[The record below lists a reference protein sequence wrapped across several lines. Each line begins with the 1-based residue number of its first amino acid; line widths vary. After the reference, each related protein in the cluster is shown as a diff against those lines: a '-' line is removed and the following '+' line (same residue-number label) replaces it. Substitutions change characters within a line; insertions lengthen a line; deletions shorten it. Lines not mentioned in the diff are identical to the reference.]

1 MSNNM
6 YDILGKLNSLTPKQ
20 EAAKPAQPLYESV
33 EAKGSIVAG
42 VKSVEQKLREQ
53 FEAME
58 EERETLKTKH
68 GTIYKGGT
76 YGNADYDSEAGGASN
91 APKPTRG
98 RPAAGKERIAKVA
111 KVRGPKGRPKK
122 NANGPTGGN
131 APKGDIFGRTTGEV
145 PKGKK
150 GTVVKGKGNIDEA
163 QLDELSPKTL
173 GNYVKDAAYDAKG
186 KGFDAGSQQGWAM
199 SKSKEMFGGIDAG
212 SETDEKAHK
221 RLRGIKRATDKLVG
235 KATEGAKNPF
245 SIGMGQAKKEVGLG
259 RAKKLGESRTKMLT
273 MLSEGVNFREML
285 ASKDQSLTELLSE
298 LQNDIKTFK
307 ETGHCSDFL
316 RDCMEVHGYGKKQL
330 NDAVRG
336 DSFAPQHP
344 GTPEPKPSF
353 LDRAKQ
359 FGHKVL
365 DKVGHGSDEEL
376 KAKLRRDMGMQ
387 EAAELNELAR
397 LAGLKVSEAN
407 DGNLANNA
415 KPYDKVT
422 QGDVVAGRLGKD
434 EQGGKEEVEEM
445 WGNPYDDD
453 KVDAINAAH
462 PPKTP
467 SPVSSRDPERMGGP
481 AIPAKHHTYDRKAV
495 SSHTPGSDKA
505 AYDQLTGRE
514 QMGEDDIEEGPEIFK
529 LKADAAKKA
538 GKKDFVGPDGKT
550 YPVTES
556 QLDECGDMSPIGGMA
571 HEMQKQ
577 QGRISVNTNSS
588 SDGNKSVSISADGE
602 AAEQLMAM
610 LKMAGLG
617 GGQAHAQAAEIV
629 IAHEAKEYGDTD
641 VAEPEE
647 YLNSP
652 REKVAGMK
660 QSPTTG
666 LAGGTDDLNK
676 SKDQDPATAN
686 KAANPKAKQEKQLE
700 DVNPLDS
707 LGAKLMAEYQAI
719 KISK

>member
-6 YDILGKLNSLTPKQ
+6 YDILGKLNGLTPKQ
-20 EAAKPAQPLYESV
+20 EAAQPEAKPLYESV

-68 GTIYKGGT
+68 GTIYKGGS
-76 YGNADYDSEAGGASN
+76 YGNADYDGEGGSD
-91 APKPTRG
+91 APKPKRG
-98 RPAAGKERIAKVA
+98 RPAAGEVRAPKVA
-111 KVRGPKGRPKK
+111 KVKGPKGRPKK
-122 NANGPTGGN
+122 SVSGPTGGN
-131 APKGDIFGRTTGEV
+131 APKGDIFGRTTGEI

-173 GNYVKDAAYDAKG
+173 GNYVKDAAYDAKF
-186 KGFDAGSQQGWAM
+186 KGFNAGNEQGWAM
-199 SKSKEMFGGIDAG
+199 AKSKDMFGGIEAG

-259 RAKKLGESRTKMLT
+259 RAKKLGESRTKMLK
-273 MLSEGVNFREML
+273 MLSEGVNFREMI
-285 ASKDQSLTELLSE
+285 ASKDQSLTELLAE
-298 LQNDIKTFK
+298 LQSDIKTFK

-330 NDAVRG
+330 NDAARG
-336 DSFAPQHP
+336 PSFAPQHP

-353 LDRAKQ
+353 LDKAKA

-422 QGDVVAGRLGKD
+422 RGDVIAGRLGKD
-434 EQGGKEEVEEM
+434 EMGGKEEVEEM
-445 WGNPYDDD
+445 WGDPYDDA

-462 PPKTP
+462 PPKAP

-481 AIPAKHHTYDRKAV
+481 AIPVKHHTYDRKAV

-514 QMGEDDIEEGPEIFK
+514 QMGEDDMEEGNEFSGA
-529 LKADAAKKA
+529 LDAARDA
-538 GKKDFVGPDGKT
+538 GKKEFEVDGKK
-550 YPVTES
+550 YPVKES
-556 QLDECGDMSPIGGMA
+556 QLDECGEMSPIGGMA

-577 QGRISVNTNSS
+577 EGRISVNTNSS

-602 AAEQLMAM
+602 AAEQLMAI

-617 GGQAHAQAAEIV
+617 GGHAHAQQAEIV
-629 IAHEAKEYGDTD
+629 IAHEAKQYGDTD

-652 REKVAGMK
+652 REKVAGMR

-700 DVNPLDS
+700 DVNPLEG

>member
-6 YDILGKLNSLTPKQ
+6 YDILGKLNGLTPKQ
-20 EAAKPAQPLYESV
+20 EEPAPAKPLYESV

-68 GTIYKGGT
+68 GTIYKGGS
-76 YGNADYDSEAGGASN
+76 YGTAAYDDEPAAASAN
-91 APKPTRG
+91 KPKRG
-98 RPAAGKERIAKVA
+98 RPAAGEVRAPKVA
-111 KVRGPKGRPKK
+111 KVKGPKGRPKK

-150 GTVVKGKGNIDEA
+150 GTVVKGKGNVDET
-163 QLDELSPKTL
+163 S
-173 GNYVKDAAYDAKG
+173 
-186 KGFDAGSQQGWAM
+186 
-199 SKSKEMFGGIDAG
+199 
-212 SETDEKAHK
+212 
-221 RLRGIKRATDKLVG
+221 
-235 KATEGAKNPF
+235 NPF
-245 SIGMGQAKKEVGLG
+245 AIGMGQAKKEVGLG
-259 RAKKLGESRTKMLT
+259 RAKKLGESRAKLLT
-273 MLSEGVNFREML
+273 MLSEGVNFREMI
-285 ASKDQSLTELLSE
+285 ASKDQSLTELMME

-353 LDRAKQ
+353 LDKAKA

-387 EAAELNELAR
+387 EAAELNELAK
-397 LAGLKVSEAN
+397 LAGLKVEEAN

-434 EQGGKEEVEEM
+434 EQGGKDEVEE
-445 WGNPYDDD
+445 GNDGNLANNAKPYDKVTRGDVIAGRLGKD
-453 KVDAINAAH
+453 KEGNKVD
-462 PPKTP
+462 
-467 SPVSSRDPERMGGP
+467 
-481 AIPAKHHTYDRKAV
+481 
-495 SSHTPGSDKA
+495 
-505 AYDQLTGRE
+505 
-514 QMGEDDIEEGPEIFK
+514 
-529 LKADAAKKA
+529 
-538 GKKDFVGPDGKT
+538 
-550 YPVTES
+550 ES
-556 QLDECGDMSPIGGMA
+556 ALAECGDMSPIGGMA
-571 HEMQKQ
+571 HEMQQQ

-588 SDGNKSVSISADGE
+588 SDGNKNVTISADGE

-617 GGQAHAQAAEIV
+617 GGQAHAQQAEIV
-629 IAHEAKEYGDTD
+629 IAHEAKEYGDTE
-641 VAEPEE
+641 VEEPEE

-666 LAGGTDDLNK
+666 MAGGTDDLNK

-686 KAANPKAKQEKQLE
+686 KAANPKTQKQNQLE
-700 DVNPLDS
+700 DANPLEG
-707 LGAKLMAEYQAI
+707 LGAKLMAEYQSI
-719 KISK
+719 KIAK

>member
-6 YDILGKLNSLTPKQ
+6 YDILGKLNGLTPKE
-20 EAAKPAQPLYESV
+20 EAAQPAQPLYESV

-76 YGNADYDSEAGGASN
+76 YGNADYDGEGGSD
-91 APKPTRG
+91 APKPKRG
-98 RPAAGKERIAKVA
+98 RPAAGEVRAPKVA
-111 KVRGPKGRPKK
+111 KVKGPKGRPKK
-122 NANGPTGGN
+122 SVSGPTGGN
-131 APKGDIFGRTTGEV
+131 APKGDIFGRTTGEI

-173 GNYVKDAAYDAKG
+173 GNYVKDAAYDAKF
-186 KGFDAGSQQGWAM
+186 KGFNAGNEQGWAM

-259 RAKKLGESRTKMLT
+259 RAKKLGESRTKMLK
-273 MLSEGVNFREML
+273 MLSEGVNFREMM
-285 ASKDQSLTELLSE
+285 ASKDQTLTELLAE

-330 NDAVRG
+330 NDAARG
-336 DSFAPQHP
+336 PSFAPQHP

-353 LDRAKQ
+353 LDKAKA

-387 EAAELNELAR
+387 EAAELNELAQ
-397 LAGLKVSEAN
+397 LAGLNVSEAN

-434 EQGGKEEVEEM
+434 EQGGKQEVDEAE
-445 WGNPYDDD
+445 
-453 KVDAINAAH
+453 
-462 PPKTP
+462 
-467 SPVSSRDPERMGGP
+467 
-481 AIPAKHHTYDRKAV
+481 
-495 SSHTPGSDKA
+495 
-505 AYDQLTGRE
+505 
-514 QMGEDDIEEGPEIFK
+514 IEEGPEIFK

-556 QLDECGDMSPIGGMA
+556 QLDECGEMSPIGGMA

-577 QGRISVNTNSS
+577 EGRISVNTNSS

-617 GGQAHAQAAEIV
+617 GGQAHAQQAEIV

-700 DVNPLDS
+700 DVNPLEG

>member
-6 YDILGKLNSLTPKQ
+6 YDILGKLNGLTPKQ
-20 EAAKPAQPLYESV
+20 EAAQPEAKPLYESV

-76 YGNADYDSEAGGASN
+76 YGNADYDGEGGSD
-91 APKPTRG
+91 APKPKRG
-98 RPAAGKERIAKVA
+98 RPAAGEVRAPKVA
-111 KVRGPKGRPKK
+111 KVKGPKGRPKK

-173 GNYVKDAAYDAKG
+173 GNYVKDAAYDAKF
-186 KGFDAGSQQGWAM
+186 KGFDAGSQQGDAM
-199 SKSKEMFGGIDAG
+199 ARSKEMFGGIEAG
-212 SETDEKAHK
+212 AETDEKAHK

-235 KATEGAKNPF
+235 KATEGANPF
-245 SIGMGQAKKEVGLG
+245 AIGMGQAKKEVGLG
-259 RAKKLGESRTKMLT
+259 RAKKLGEGRAKLLN
-273 MLSEGVNFREML
+273 MLSEGVNFREMI
-285 ASKDQSLTELLSE
+285 ASKDQSLTELLAE
-298 LQNDIKTFK
+298 LQSDIKTFK

-330 NDAVRG
+330 NDAARG
-336 DSFAPQHP
+336 PSFAPQHP
-344 GTPEPKPSF
+344 GTPEPTPSF
-353 LDRAKQ
+353 LDKAKA

-397 LAGLKVSEAN
+397 LAGLNVSEAN
-407 DGNLANNA
+407 DGNLANNS

-422 QGDVVAGRLGKD
+422 RGDVIAGRLGKD
-434 EQGGKEEVEEM
+434 EQGGKQEVDEAE
-445 WGNPYDDD
+445 
-453 KVDAINAAH
+453 
-462 PPKTP
+462 
-467 SPVSSRDPERMGGP
+467 
-481 AIPAKHHTYDRKAV
+481 
-495 SSHTPGSDKA
+495 
-505 AYDQLTGRE
+505 
-514 QMGEDDIEEGPEIFK
+514 IEEGPEIFK

-577 QGRISVNTNSS
+577 EGRISVNTNSS

-700 DVNPLDS
+700 DVNPLEG

>member
-20 EAAKPAQPLYESV
+20 ETAKPEAKPLYESV

-68 GTIYKGGT
+68 GTIYKGGS
-76 YGNADYDSEAGGASN
+76 YGTAAYDDEPAAASAN
-91 APKPTRG
+91 KPKRG
-98 RPAAGKERIAKVA
+98 RPAAGEVRAPKVA
-111 KVRGPKGRPKK
+111 KVKGPKGRPKK

-150 GTVVKGKGNIDEA
+150 GTVIKGKGNIDEA

-173 GNYVKDAAYDAKG
+173 GNYVKGASTDAKFRG
-186 KGFDAGSQQGWAM
+186 HRAGAQQGDAM
-199 SKSKEMFGGIDAG
+199 AHAKSPYDGIDAG
-212 SETDEKAHK
+212 SDEDNKAHK
-221 RLRGIKRATDKLVG
+221 RLGGIKRATDKLVG
-235 KATEGAKNPF
+235 KANEGAKNPF
-245 SIGMGQAKKEVGLG
+245 AIGMAQAKKEVGLG
-259 RAKKLGESRTKMLT
+259 KAKTHVSKSVEKRGHEIGKKIQANESTKREMLT
-273 MLSEGVNFREML
+273 MLAEGVNFREMI
-285 ASKDQSLTELLSE
+285 ASKDQSLTELLAE
-298 LQNDIKTFK
+298 LQSDIKTFK

-330 NDAVRG
+330 NDAARG
-336 DSFAPQHP
+336 PSFAPQHP

-353 LDRAKQ
+353 LDKAKA

-376 KAKLRRDMGMQ
+376 KAQLRRDMGMQ

-422 QGDVVAGRLGKD
+422 RGDVIAGRLGKD
-434 EQGGKEEVEEM
+434 EQGGKQEVDEADM
-445 WGNPYDDD
+445 
-453 KVDAINAAH
+453 
-462 PPKTP
+462 
-467 SPVSSRDPERMGGP
+467 
-481 AIPAKHHTYDRKAV
+481 
-495 SSHTPGSDKA
+495 
-505 AYDQLTGRE
+505 
-514 QMGEDDIEEGPEIFK
+514 EEGNEFSGA
-529 LKADAAKKA
+529 LDAARDS
-538 GKKDFVGPDGKT
+538 GKKEFEVDGKK
-550 YPVTES
+550 YPVKES
-556 QLDECGDMSPIGGMA
+556 QLDECGDMSPIGSMA
-571 HEMQKQ
+571 QDMQNQ
-577 QGRISVNTNSS
+577 EGRISVNTNSS
-588 SDGNKSVSISADGE
+588 SDGTKSVNISADGE

-617 GGQAHAQAAEIV
+617 GGQAHAQQAEIV
-629 IAHEAKEYGDTD
+629 IAHEAKAYGDTD

-647 YLNSP
+647 YVNSP
-652 REKVAGMK
+652 REEVAGMK

-676 SKDQDPATAN
+676 AKDQDPATAN

-707 LGAKLMAEYQAI
+707 LGAKLMAEYQSI
-719 KISK
+719 KIAK

>member
-6 YDILGKLNSLTPKQ
+6 YDILGKLNGLTPKE
-20 EAAKPAQPLYESV
+20 EAAQPAQPLYESV

-76 YGNADYDSEAGGASN
+76 YGNADYDGEGGSD
-91 APKPTRG
+91 APKPKRG
-98 RPAAGKERIAKVA
+98 RPAAGEVRAPKVA
-111 KVRGPKGRPKK
+111 KVKGPKGRPKK
-122 NANGPTGGN
+122 SVSGPTGGN
-131 APKGDIFGRTTGEV
+131 APKGDIFGRTTGEI

-173 GNYVKDAAYDAKG
+173 GNYVKDAAYDAKF
-186 KGFDAGSQQGWAM
+186 KGFNAGNEQGWAM

-259 RAKKLGESRTKMLT
+259 RAKKLGESRTKMLK
-273 MLSEGVNFREML
+273 MLSEGVNFREMM
-285 ASKDQSLTELLSE
+285 ASKDQTLTELLAE

-330 NDAVRG
+330 NDAARG
-336 DSFAPQHP
+336 PSFAPQHP

-353 LDRAKQ
+353 LDKAKA

-397 LAGLKVSEAN
+397 LAGLNVSEAN

-434 EQGGKEEVEEM
+434 EQGGKQEVDEAE
-445 WGNPYDDD
+445 
-453 KVDAINAAH
+453 
-462 PPKTP
+462 
-467 SPVSSRDPERMGGP
+467 
-481 AIPAKHHTYDRKAV
+481 
-495 SSHTPGSDKA
+495 
-505 AYDQLTGRE
+505 
-514 QMGEDDIEEGPEIFK
+514 IEEGPEIFK

-556 QLDECGDMSPIGGMA
+556 QLDECGEMSPIGGMA

-577 QGRISVNTNSS
+577 EGRISVNTNSS

-617 GGQAHAQAAEIV
+617 GGQAHAQQAEIV

-700 DVNPLDS
+700 DVNPLEG